1 MCLFQPCLQQFHY
14 MIPFLSG
21 DAFKLAKSLPSNLNF
36 CFPLLSFMDAVPLIV
51 TIFVLLPVSPSLL
64 SVFPLLTIPLE
75 NLMPPH
81 PGPWW
86 AHSHLS
92 TLSTLHPHF
101 MLSKQPKSHKLPSE
115 WVEPVSLARLKIPG
129 GKTPVS
135 VLFRSHIGRG
145 KSRIEGKLRIGRE
158 GGVNL
163 PSERWSGVSWS
174 STLSFIRAMLHAC
187 TEDSVPYTKK
197 TDIPLMI
204 YSESK
209 ALLSTWLP
217 FWWYP
222 GLFLSKLLLLF
233 LSQAI
238 FPPFCNIAFTSPTV
252 STLTCHL

>member
-115 WVEPVSLARLKIPG
+115 WVEPVSLARLKISG

-163 PSERWSGVSWS
+163 PSERWSGVSFS
-174 STLSFIRAMLHAC
+174 SEISIDSLLNSHGNLFLFVFVHLERLEKGGKLLKIKSKTFSSDKMNFLKRQLLHMVC
-187 TEDSVPYTKK
+187 LKLEKEREKWPGF
-197 TDIPLMI
+197 LMD
-204 YSESK
+204 
-209 ALLSTWLP
+209 WLP
-217 FWWYP
+217 
-222 GLFLSKLLLLF
+222 
-233 LSQAI
+233 Q
-238 FPPFCNIAFTSPTV
+238 
-252 STLTCHL
+252 